1 MHEMSIALSIV
12 EGASEEALRHHGSRV
27 SAVRLQLGQLSG
39 VVKEALLF
47 SYDLACEGTILE
59 GSVLSIEEV
68 PAAIFCRKCNAE
80 RTLASIQDF
89 SCPVCHVPTAEVLRG
104 RELLI
109 TGLELEEEYAAA
121 TG

>member
-12 EGASEEALRHHGSRV
+12 EGAEDEARRHDGGRV
-27 SAVRLQLGQLSG
+27 SSVHLRLGQLSG
-39 VVKEALLF
+39 VVREALLF

-59 GSVLSIEEV
+59 GSALEIEEV
-68 PAAIFCRKCNAE
+68 AATVFCRKCNAE
-80 RTLASIQDF
+80 QTLVSIQDF
-89 SCPVCHVPTAEVLRG
+89 SCPVCHMPTSEVMQG

-109 TGLELEEEYAAA
+109 IGLELTDEYAAA

>member
-12 EGASEEALRHHGSRV
+12 EGASEEALRHQGSKV
-27 SAVRLQLGQLSG
+27 GAVRLQLGQLSG

-47 SYDLACEGTILE
+47 SYELACQGTMLE
-59 GSVLSIEEV
+59 GSVLEIEEI
-68 PAAIFCRKCNAE
+68 PATIFCRKCNE
-80 RTLASIQDF
+80 EKTLVSIQNF
-89 SCPVCHVPTAEVLRG
+89 SCPVCHMPTADVLQG

-109 TGLELEEEYAAA
+109 TGLELTEEYAAA

>member
-12 EGASEEALRHHGSRV
+12 EGATEEALRHHGSRV
-27 SAVRLQLGQLSG
+27 SAVRLELGQLSG

-59 GSVLSIEEV
+59 GSKLAIEEI
-68 PAAIFCRKCNAE
+68 PATVFCRKCDAE
-80 RTLASIQDF
+80 RTLTSIQDF
-89 SCPVCHVPTAEVLRG
+89 SCPVCHTPTAEVLRG

-109 TGLELEEEYAAA
+109 TGLELDEEYAAA

>member
-12 EGASEEALRHHGSRV
+12 EGASEEALRHNGSKV

-47 SYDLACEGTILE
+47 SYDLACEGTALE
-59 GSVLSIEEV
+59 GSKLAIEEI
-68 PAAIFCRKCNAE
+68 PATIFCRGCNAE
-80 RTLASIQDF
+80 RALASIQNF
-89 SCPVCHVPTAEVLRG
+89 SCPVCHAPSGEVLRG